1 MTKKSGFLAALVLG
15 ALLSGCA
22 ATGTQVTT
30 TGPLY
35 KDMANSQRWWCNGS
49 ATSGTCGCTIDGM
62 KTTCSLAQACVSS
75 GNCKVAQ

>member
-1 MTKKSGFLAALVLG
+1 MKTKSGFLGALMLS

-22 ATGTQVTT
+22 ATGTQVTS
-30 TGPLY
+30 TGQLY
-35 KDMANSQRWWCNGS
+35 KDMASSQQWWCTGS